1 MDNKII
7 NKNRL
12 IRRRR
17 IFLIRRIILLFLIFV
32 IFLLVLIN
40 SPLFNIRYIDIV
52 GNKLLSEDY
61 VRQELNILYN
71 KNILF
76 YSIEQNL
83 SVLRQNKYVD
93 GITYKKN
100 FPNKL
105 DIIIEEKKVDYY
117 IPYNNLFYILDSNLR
132 VVDVRDYIED
142 LDVMEIKGI
151 DFSLNLNIGD
161 QLLEDGSRELDWIR
175 SISDLLEL
183 NKTNIKFDYVDLT
196 DIHNVIVGYKN
207 IIIKI
212 GKNSDLRQ
220 KFNIAINTI
229 NSNEGYSKMTGY
241 IDVRTKNHPIISI
254 Q

>member
-40 SPLFNIRYIDIV
+40 SPLFNIKYINIV
-52 GNKLLSEDY
+52 GNKLLSADY
-61 VRQELNILYN
+61 VKQELNILYN

-93 GITYKKN
+93 GVMYKKI

-117 IPYNNLFYILDSNLR
+117 IPYNNSFYILDSNLR
-132 VVDVRDYIED
+132 LVDVRDYIED
-142 LDVMEIKGI
+142 LDIMEIKGI
-151 DFSLNLNIGD
+151 DFSGNLNIGD
-161 QLLEDGSRELDWIR
+161 QLLKDGSRELDWIR

-183 NKTNIKFDYVDLT
+183 NKTNVKFDYVDLT
-196 DIHNVIVGYKN
+196 DIHNVIIGYKN

-220 KFNIAINTI
+220 KFNIVINTI